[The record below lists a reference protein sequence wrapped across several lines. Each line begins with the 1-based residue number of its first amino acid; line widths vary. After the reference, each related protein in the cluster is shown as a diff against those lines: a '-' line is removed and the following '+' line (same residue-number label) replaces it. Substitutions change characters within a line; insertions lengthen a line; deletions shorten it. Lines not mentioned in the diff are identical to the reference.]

1 MYAESVAT
9 PRSRFGGPKTVKPWL
24 CSSDA
29 TAFQLDAS
37 AHAPCTRTTVGLGMS
52 VSLAS
57 SERGCVRL
65 SPDPLCFY
73 ISIECRS
80 GNPQGPTDVCDD
92 VALVLRK
99 GLQLRELL
107 RRQHLGSAEQ
117 PAPGTRRLQT
127 SMGSLPYEVP
137 LELSQ
142 RPEDVKDELAATGRG
157 VDVLLK
163 GAKAHTP
170 LLQLPDGL
178 DEMRQGAAEPVE
190 SPHHERV
197 ARAKVGRAL
206 GW

>member
-37 AHAPCTRTTVGLGMS
+37 AHAPCTRTIVGLGMS

-80 GNPQGPTDVCDD
+80 GNPQGLAGFSDG
-92 VALVLRK
+92 VALVFSK
-99 GLQLRELL
+99 APQLLGLL
-107 RRQHLGSAEQ
+107 RSEHLGPTKQ
-117 PAPGTRRLQT
+117 PTACSGGRQACVGP
-127 SMGSLPYEVP
+127 LPDQVT

-142 RPEDVKDELAATGRG
+142 RSEHVEHELAA
-157 VDVLLK
+157 
-163 GAKAHTP
+163 
-170 LLQLPDGL
+170 
-178 DEMRQGAAEPVE
+178 
-190 SPHHERV
+190 
-197 ARAKVGRAL
+197 
-206 GW
+206 